1 MRTSQST
8 VVHKISEIR
17 QALWNL
23 GYTFYLL
30 LVGYIRLFP
39 YELHP
44 FVQTYEE

>member
-1 MRTSQST
+1 MQTSQST
-8 VVHKISEIR
+8 VVQIISEIR

-30 LVGYIRLFP
+30 LGYIMLFP

-44 FVQTYEE
+44 FAQTYEE